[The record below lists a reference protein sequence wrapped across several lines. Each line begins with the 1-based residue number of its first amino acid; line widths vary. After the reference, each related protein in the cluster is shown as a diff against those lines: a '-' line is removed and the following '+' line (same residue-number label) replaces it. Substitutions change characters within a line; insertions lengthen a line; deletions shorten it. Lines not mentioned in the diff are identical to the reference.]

1 MRILSL
7 VLFSFLLTTVSNAQD
22 SANQLL
28 KEVSQ
33 KVKNYD
39 NVEIDFKY
47 NLNNTKENVSQETR
61 GKVSLSGDKYVLEM
75 LGIMRIFDGTK
86 IYTIIPEDEEVTI
99 SNFDPEME
107 AEITPS
113 QMLTFYEK
121 GYEAKMDIV
130 QDVKG
135 RKIQYIALKP
145 IQSNT
150 EIKEILLGIDV
161 QTKNIYKLVQVDN
174 NDTKYTVTVQ
184 SFKSNQPMS
193 ESLFLF
199 DSKKYEQEGYYINEL
214 D

>member
-7 VLFSFLLTTVSNAQD
+7 VLFSFLFSTVTSAQD
-22 SANQLL
+22 SAKQLL
-28 KEVSQ
+28 QEVSQ
-33 KVKNYD
+33 KVKSYE
-39 NVEIDFKY
+39 NVQIEFKY

-61 GKVSLSGDKYVLEM
+61 GKVSLAGDKYLLEM
-75 LGIMRIFDGTK
+75 LGIMRIFDGIK

-107 AEITPS
+107 SEITPS
-113 QMLTFYEK
+113 RMLTFYEK

-135 RKIQYIALKP
+135 RKIQYVALKP
-145 IQSNT
+145 IQSNSD
-150 EIKEILLGIDV
+150 IKEILLGIDV
-161 QTKNIYKLVQVDN
+161 QTKNIYKLIQVDN

-184 SFKSNQPMS
+184 SFKSNQPIS
-193 ESLFLF
+193 KSLFQF
-199 DSKKYEQEGYYINEL
+199 DAKKYEQEGYYINTL

>member
-1 MRILSL
+1 MRTLSL
-7 VLFSFLLTTVSNAQD
+7 VLFTFLFATVASAQD
-22 SANQLL
+22 KAKQLL
-28 KEVSQ
+28 QDVSQ
-33 KVKNYD
+33 KVKHYD
-39 NVEIDFKY
+39 NVEIEFKY

-75 LGIMRIFDGTK
+75 LGIIRIFDGAK

-145 IQSNT
+145 IQANA

-184 SFKSNQPMS
+184 SFKSNQPIS

-199 DSKKYEQEGYYINEL
+199 NSKKYEKEGYYINKL

>member
-7 VLFSFLLTTVSNAQD
+7 VLFSFLFSTVTSAQD
-22 SANQLL
+22 SAKQLL
-28 KEVSQ
+28 QEVSQ
-33 KVKNYD
+33 KVKSYE
-39 NVEIDFKY
+39 NVQIEFKY

-61 GKVSLSGDKYVLEM
+61 GKVSLSGDKYLLEM

-86 IYTIIPEDEEVTI
+86 IYTIIPEDEEITI

-107 AEITPS
+107 SEITPS
-113 QMLTFYEK
+113 RMLTFYEK

-135 RKIQYIALKP
+135 RKIQYVALKP
-145 IQSNT
+145 IQSNSD
-150 EIKEILLGIDV
+150 IKEILLGIDV
-161 QTKNIYKLVQVDN
+161 QTKNIYKLIQVDN

-184 SFKSNQPMS
+184 SFKSNQPIS
-193 ESLFLF
+193 KSLFQF
-199 DSKKYEQEGYYINEL
+199 DAKKYEQEGYYINTL

>member
-1 MRILSL
+1 MRISSL
-7 VLFSFLLTTVSNAQD
+7 VLFSFLFSTITSAQD
-22 SANQLL
+22 SAKQLL
-28 KEVSQ
+28 QEVSQ
-33 KVKNYD
+33 KVKSYE
-39 NVEIDFKY
+39 NVQIEFKY

-61 GKVSLSGDKYVLEM
+61 GKVSLAGDKYLLEM

-107 AEITPS
+107 SEITPS
-113 QMLTFYEK
+113 RMLTFYEK

-135 RKIQYIALKP
+135 RKIQYVALKP
-145 IQSNT
+145 IQSNAD
-150 EIKEILLGIDV
+150 IKEILLGIDV
-161 QTKNIYKLVQVDN
+161 QTKNIYKLIQVDN

-184 SFKSNQPMS
+184 SFKSNQPIPK
-193 ESLFLF
+193 SLFQF
-199 DSKKYEQEGYYINEL
+199 DAKKYEQDGYYINTL

>member
-7 VLFSFLLTTVSNAQD
+7 VLFSFLFATVTSAQD
-22 SANQLL
+22 NAKQLL
-28 KEVSQ
+28 QDVSQ
-33 KVKNYD
+33 KVKSYD
-39 NVEIDFKY
+39 NVEIEFKY

-61 GKVSLSGDKYVLEM
+61 GKVNLSGDKYVLEM

-86 IYTIIPEDEEVTI
+86 IYTIVPEDEEVTI
-99 SNFDPEME
+99 SNFDPDME

-135 RKIQYIALKP
+135 RKVQYIALKP
-145 IQSNT
+145 IQANT

-184 SFKSNQPMS
+184 SFKSNQPIS
-193 ESLFLF
+193 ESLFQF
-199 DSKKYEQEGYYINEL
+199 DAKKYEQEGYYINEL

>member
-7 VLFSFLLTTVSNAQD
+7 VLFSFLFATVSTAQD
-22 SANQLL
+22 SAKQLL
-28 KEVSQ
+28 QDVSQ

-39 NVEIDFKY
+39 NVEIEFKY

-61 GKVSLSGDKYVLEM
+61 GKVSLSGEKYMLEM
-75 LGIMRIFDGTK
+75 LGIMRIFDGKK
-86 IYTIIPEDEEVTI
+86 IYTIVPEDEEVTI
-99 SNFDPEME
+99 SNFDPNME

-113 QMLTFYEK
+113 QMLTFYEE

-145 IQSNT
+145 IQSNS

-184 SFKSNQPMS
+184 SFKSNQPIS

-199 DSKKYEQEGYYINEL
+199 DNKKYESEGYYINEL

>member
-7 VLFSFLLTTVSNAQD
+7 VLFSFLFATVSNAQD

-86 IYTIIPEDEEVTI
+86 IYTIVPEDEEVTI

-145 IQSNT
+145 IQANT

>member
-7 VLFSFLLTTVSNAQD
+7 VLFSFLFSTVTIAQD
-22 SANQLL
+22 SAKQLL
-28 KEVSQ
+28 QEVSQ
-33 KVKNYD
+33 KVKSYD
-39 NVEIDFKY
+39 NVQIEFKY

-61 GKVSLSGDKYVLEM
+61 GTVSLSGEKYLLEM

-107 AEITPS
+107 SEITPS
-113 QMLTFYEK
+113 RMLTFYED

-135 RKIQYIALKP
+135 RKIQYVALKP
-145 IQSNT
+145 IQSNSD
-150 EIKEILLGIDV
+150 IKEILLGIDV
-161 QTKNIYKLVQVDN
+161 QTKNIYKLIQVDS

-184 SFKSNQPMS
+184 SFKSNQPIS
-193 ESLFLF
+193 KSLFQF
-199 DSKKYEQEGYYINEL
+199 DSKKYEQEGYYINTL